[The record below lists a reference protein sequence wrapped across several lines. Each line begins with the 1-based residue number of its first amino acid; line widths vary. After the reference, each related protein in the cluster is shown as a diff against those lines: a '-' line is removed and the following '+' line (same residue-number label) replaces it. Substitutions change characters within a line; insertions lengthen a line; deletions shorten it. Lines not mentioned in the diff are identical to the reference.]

1 MIAYTSQGGVIVK
14 TVIIKMDEDLYFE
27 AKIKSLKE
35 KKTFKDYVIDLINAD
50 LAKEKDVQP

>member
-1 MIAYTSQGGVIVK
+1 MK
-14 TVIIKMDEDLYFE
+14 TVIIKMDEDLYFG